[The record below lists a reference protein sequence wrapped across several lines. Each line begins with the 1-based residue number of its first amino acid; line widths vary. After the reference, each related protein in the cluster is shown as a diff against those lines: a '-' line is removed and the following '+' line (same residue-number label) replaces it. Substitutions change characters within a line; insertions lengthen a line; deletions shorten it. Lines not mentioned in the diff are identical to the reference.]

1 MLSFSFI
8 GKSLKLSLL
17 LMRTIKLIAELIVN
31 YTSDVTNIDNII
43 ATKSSNSNV
52 IKGNLVS

>member
-1 MLSFSFI
+1 MMLSFSFI

-31 YTSDVTNIDNII
+31 Y
-43 ATKSSNSNV
+43 
-52 IKGNLVS
+52 L